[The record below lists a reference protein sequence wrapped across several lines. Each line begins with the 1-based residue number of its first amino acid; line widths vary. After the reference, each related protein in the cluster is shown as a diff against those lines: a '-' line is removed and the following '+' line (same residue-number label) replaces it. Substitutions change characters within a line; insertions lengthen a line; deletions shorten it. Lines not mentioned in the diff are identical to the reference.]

1 MRRPVIL
8 ESEDFVDQAQQAVT
22 VIWDMTMKGRKWVA
36 SVSDLI
42 NRGSDPRRVD
52 GTRAASIPDLQ
63 RLLSEAN
70 SLPVTVPEAD
80 ELARII
86 QSALDWQRKVEEI
99 LESLQVPA
107 RARSGRGSNA
117 IQLSILKH
125 VLEEAQLIPVRLE
138 QRTELQD
145 RVQSKTREMHRV
157 IELDYQ

>member
-1 MRRPVIL
+1 MIL

-86 QSALDWQRKVEEI
+86 QSALDWRRKVEEI
-99 LESLQVPA
+99 LGSLQVPA
-107 RARSGRGSNA
+107 RARPGRGSNV

-145 RVQSKTREMHRV
+145 RVQSKTREMLRV

>member
-1 MRRPVIL
+1 MIL
-8 ESEDFVDQAQQAVT
+8 ESEDFVDQAQQAVR
-22 VIWDMTMKGRKWVA
+22 VIWDMTMKAKKWVA

-42 NRGSDPRRVD
+42 NPGSDPRRVD
-52 GTRAASIPDLQ
+52 GTRAASTPDLQ

-99 LESLQVPA
+99 LGSLQVPA
-107 RARSGRGSNA
+107 RARAGRGSNA

-145 RVQSKTREMHRV
+145 RVQSKTREIHRV

>member
-1 MRRPVIL
+1 MIL

-63 RLLSEAN
+63 RLLSEAK

-107 RARSGRGSNA
+107 RARSERGSNA